1 MTQLKKIGT
10 FKPPAREK
18 GVMLAMERKELERPA
33 IENLSVDRI
42 KELIRGLGGDPS
54 FIDKLEERIKQIDME
69 ISELETRISQLRI
82 QRNELIELRKRL
94 LGI

>member
-1 MTQLKKIGT
+1 MSLKRVGG

-18 GVMLAMERKELERPA
+18 GVMPMERGELERP

-42 KELIRGLGGDPS
+42 KELIKGLGGDPS
-54 FIDKLEERIKQIDME
+54 FIDRLQERIDQIDRE
-69 ISELETRISQLRI
+69 ISELEARISQLRI